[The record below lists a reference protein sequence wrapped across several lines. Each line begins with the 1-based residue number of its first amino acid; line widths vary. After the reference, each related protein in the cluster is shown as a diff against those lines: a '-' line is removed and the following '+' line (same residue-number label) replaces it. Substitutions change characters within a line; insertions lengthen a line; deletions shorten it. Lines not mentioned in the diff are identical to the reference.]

1 MDSKKELV
9 VPRIENGTVI
19 DHIPT
24 NVVYQIAHILG
35 LESYNDEVLIGNYLT
50 SQKYIR
56 KGIIKVKNK
65 FFSKEELSK
74 IALVAPMASIIVI
87 KNYEVVEKHEAEI
100 PDHIDNFVKC
110 MNPRCVTNHEA
121 IPTKFDIIDKENLK
135 LRCHYCE
142 KFVTKDTIRFCEQ

>member
-1 MDSKKELV
+1 MDTKKELV

-24 NVVYQIAHILG
+24 NVLYQIVHILG
-35 LESYNDEVLIGNYLT
+35 LENYEDEVLIGNYLT
-50 SQKYIR
+50 SHKFIR

-65 FFSKEELSK
+65 YFDNEEINK
-74 IALVAPMASIIVI
+74 IALVAPMVTIIRI
-87 KNYEVVEKHEAEI
+87 KNYEVIEKLEAEI

-110 MNPRCVTNHEA
+110 MNPRCITNHEA
-121 IPTKFDIIDKENLK
+121 IPTKFDVIDKKSLK

-142 KFVTKDTIRFCEQ
+142 KFVTKDTIRFCE